1 MITLSESAEEVLNNC
16 VSRFDNVTVIK
27 MRVEQSE
34 SLRVVLCSTQKEKLS
49 EVLHVLREDLSEDV
63 LDLNQAEVTQC
74 PLSMRTVSTKKETVV
89 SLRLICKWGSE
100 AILLDSKEFVAIA
113 DSSADGACIP
123 EVNLI
128 GKINLLLYSFSLGQL
143 NMRLS
148 LTRCCTQI
156 K

>member
-1 MITLSESAEEVLNNC
+1 M
-16 VSRFDNVTVIK
+16 
-27 MRVEQSE
+27 
-34 SLRVVLCSTQKEKLS
+34 VLCSTQKEKLS
-49 EVLHVLREDLSEDV
+49 EVLHVLREELSEDV

-89 SLRLICKWGSE
+89 SLRLNYKWGSE

-128 GKINLLLYSFSLGQL
+128 GKINLLLYSLSLGQL
-143 NMRLS
+143 NMRLL